1 MRPSP
6 TSTSLSWRN
15 SIRPCASGWTSGT
28 PPPRCYLGGRVKRA
42 LKGELRIEDGLA
54 AENVYIIDP
63 CCGTGACLT
72 ETLKRIA
79 DNLQGKGLGL

>member
-1 MRPSP
+1 MR
-6 TSTSLSWRN
+6 
-15 SIRPCASGWTSGT
+15 
-28 PPPRCYLGGRVKRA
+28 YLGARVERA

>member
-1 MRPSP
+1 M
-6 TSTSLSWRN
+6 
-15 SIRPCASGWTSGT
+15 A
-28 PPPRCYLGGRVKRA
+28 RVERA

-63 CCGTGACLT
+63 CCRTGARLT
-72 ETLKRIA
+72 ETLKCIA

>member
-1 MRPSP
+1 MAR
-6 TSTSLSWRN
+6 
-15 SIRPCASGWTSGT
+15 AE
-28 PPPRCYLGGRVKRA
+28 RA
-42 LKGELRIEDGLA
+42 LKDDLGIEDGLA
-54 AENVYIIDP
+54 AENAYIIDP